1 MHLQIN
7 LSKHLPETA
16 LSPALIQFYIICE
29 RKILTAPHGECVLG
43 SEIRIRRWACSSVL
57 WLMAILQPLFCKRT
71 SQIC

>member
-16 LSPALIQFYIICE
+16 LSLALIQFYIICE
-29 RKILTAPHGECVLG
+29 WKILTAPHGECVLG

-57 WLMAILQPLFCKRT
+57 
-71 SQIC
+71 